1 MAFSHQVSF
10 IAGLWQFFGL
20 CLFFMTLT
28 VLKVTSQ
35 VLCRMALNLSLSDV
49 FLMSCLGL
57 WVFGKDHSRVE
68 LPFSSLL
75 TGVYYVHVTYLVLTL
90 ITWVRRGVFVRFLH
104 SKVANFSPF
113 YTILWKPDAKSTP
126 YSGVGRIKFNH
137 LKGGVSTI
145 LPVLYFLKINFRLNS
160 LNVIVKLHAFFST
173 LFWT

>member
-1 MAFSHQVSF
+1 
-10 IAGLWQFFGL
+10 
-20 CLFFMTLT
+20 MTLT

-104 SKVANFSPF
+104 SKVANFP
-113 YTILWKPDAKSTP
+113 L
-126 YSGVGRIKFNH
+126 
-137 LKGGVSTI
+137 
-145 LPVLYFLKINFRLNS
+145 
-160 LNVIVKLHAFFST
+160 ST
-173 LFWT
+173 LFFESQMLNLLHTQVWGGLNSTI